1 MQKGKHMTKYIVSI
15 ATATTSELPGM
26 SFFTTDCDVEPLV
39 VDDGTGR
46 TRTFDTGTDAW
57 KAWIEAK
64 EQYRASYKTEGW
76 TVVEDPYNGADALTL
91 TIERGGVRSDR
102 VMRAMVIPVRL
113 DG

>member
-15 ATATTSELPGM
+15 ATATT
-26 SFFTTDCDVEPLV
+26 TDTADNYHATDCDVEPLV

-46 TRTFDTGTDAW
+46 TRTYDNAVDAW
-57 KAWIEAK
+57 GAWLEAK
-64 EQYRASYKTEGW
+64 AQYRASYKAEGW
-76 TVVEDPYNGADALTL
+76 TVIEDPYNEADTLTL

-102 VMRAMVIPVRL
+102 VMRATVIPVRM